1 MSGSRFRLPSGSAS
15 RRSPELLPAFAAVL
29 LLVTA
34 GLQIAMPR
42 SVDLPERSSAAAR
55 PAPEPAEPAARNYAA
70 VLARPIFAPDRAPV
84 ILQAPTAG
92 SLNGYEVL
100 GTAVAGKVAAAL
112 VRDATGRVIRVKPD
126 AMLQGWRVVSID
138 RTQLTLDRDGE
149 NRVLAVTATPS
160 RGMSPQLG
168 AGTQSNANKSATDDD
183 DDDD

>member
-29 LLVTA
+29 LLVT
-34 GLQIAMPR
+34 
-42 SVDLPERSSAAAR
+42 AR

-183 DDDD
+183 DDDDNSSNNKSDDDDDD